1 MARVIS
7 ARDTRFGGYLDDY
20 EPGDVYRHWPGKTVT
35 EAENHM
41 FCLLTLAASP
51 LHIDRNYGETES
63 EFGANVVVGTFI
75 YSLLLGMSVPDISGR
90 AIANLGVSDLRHLA
104 PLFHGDT
111 LYGSTEILSVRPSAS
126 RPAQGILTVRTDGVN
141 QHDRKICSFT
151 RAVLLSRRPAS
162 AAG

>member
-20 EPGDVYRHWPGKTVT
+20 EPGDIYRHWPGKTVT

-63 EFGANVVVGTFI
+63 EFGRNVVVGTFI

-141 QHDRKICSFT
+141 QDDRKICSFT